1 MKSLRLAILLA
12 LALVLVVI
20 FPASAQLGDTDT
32 SSFTVQ
38 NIGATDATVSV
49 TFVASDGTEYTPT
62 DLGNSITNPFTLAP
76 AAAKQIVVSQIPSA
90 QLPSG
95 SYAVVISSDVEVVAQ
110 AGLAG
115 AGSTH
120 FQGAYTG
127 FSSGATTVY
136 IPTVAY
142 DFFGWY
148 SMISVQ
154 NLGTD
159 VADVTVTIA
168 CTGGSAAGDTA
179 TLSTT
184 DLPVNASYTWA
195 LKNVVPT
202 GLSAGDTCD
211 GSAVVTSDQP
221 VVAVNNQNNP
231 TTGNASI
238 GSTNSFEGSV
248 AGSDVVYVGGVSK
261 NYFGWRS
268 AVTVQAL
275 GLAAGD
281 ETVVT
286 IDYAGDWAD
295 DTCTLTFEQ
304 PSCKKVTTAPGDTKS
319 NGRNA
324 ATISSDDATPLLAV
338 VGSTNDTA
346 VLNGHA
352 VSLSNAVIGVG
363 SGTNTVA
370 IPNIAKGYFGF
381 KSAITCQNVGAVD
394 TAVNF
399 SFSGY
404 ESDAFDSAVLA
415 PGEAVQV
422 VTTNLAFLV
431 APYNGGATLTAVDAA
446 GQIYCFAGNTND
458 LPTYSGDWTST
469 FNGFGYDQ

>member
-49 TFVASDGTEYTPT
+49 TFVAADGTEYTPT

-202 GLSAGDTCD
+202 GLVAGDTCD

-268 AVTVQAL
+268 ALTIQAL
-275 GLAAGD
+275 GLGAGD
-281 ETVVT
+281 ETIVT
-286 IDYAGDWAD
+286 IDYAGTAWDN
-295 DTCTLTFEQ
+295 DTCTLNAAT
-304 PSCKKVTTAPGDTKS
+304 PSCKLITVTDANKDD
-319 NGRNA
+319 GRYA

-346 VLNGHA
+346 VLNGNS

-415 PGEAVQV
+415 PGESIQV
-422 VTTNLAFLV
+422 VTTSLDFLV
-431 APYNGGATLTAVDAA
+431 APYNGGATLTAVDTA